1 MNDIVWF
8 KYNKEI
14 WQGKVRQIDFNDDDD
29 DDGTSAKED
38 TCYRDGDG
46 AGASA
51 GAVNGGGDRNTGA
64 RGGSA
69 ESMRLLSPSALSET
83 SGAMAKAKASS
94 LTKLRKNL
102 KLVKIK
108 NKIA

>member
-69 ESMRLLSPSALSET
+69 EWMGFLRPSAPTEALDATE
-83 SGAMAKAKASS
+83 KAKASLS
-94 LTKLRKNL
+94 KKSREKP
-102 KLVKIK
+102 KLVKK
-108 NKIA
+108 